1 MTPETYAALRADAGL
16 TLQASDEQRVIET
29 LRGDVD
35 SWRLMYLAAFRAAVD
50 SRETIAKQREVIAEL
65 RETLRRMTRSSFP
78 VETR

>member
-1 MTPETYAALRADAGL
+1 MTPATYAALSAESGL

-35 SWRLMYLAAFRAAVD
+35 SWRLMYRAAFDAAVA
-50 SRETIAKQREVIAEL
+50 SRETIAKQQECIAEL
-65 RETLRRMTRSSFP
+65 RETIARMTRSSFP